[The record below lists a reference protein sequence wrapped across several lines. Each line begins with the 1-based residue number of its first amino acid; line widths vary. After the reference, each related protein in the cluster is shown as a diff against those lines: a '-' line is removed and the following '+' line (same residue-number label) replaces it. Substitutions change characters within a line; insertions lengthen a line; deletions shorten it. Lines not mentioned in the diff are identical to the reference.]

1 MLGYLRM
8 APWRRGPWLLVRRPG
23 VFLALVAASFVA
35 ALPAA
40 AAGPFVSAS
49 RHATLRDEIAQ
60 SCPSFVGDWV
70 TTIAIVRPN
79 ADFFGSGDAYRGA
92 VADYDKSVK
101 AAAAGQ
107 AAAAKVATGLSP
119 MVKTEVVQAN
129 LANNTGVTVTDRPG
143 FQHNVTVLSG
153 PTGSGLW
160 IPASYAQDAHLT
172 VGSKIK
178 FGDQASGS
186 ARSLPVAAIYRDL
199 RSEPRHPFWCALTK
213 YWNAQSGFESAA
225 PPPLI
230 LADSATFAQTV
241 FASAQA
247 VDLPPI
253 DFNFVSTYSQYLEWD
268 IPTAQPT
275 ITQAKQ
281 LVTSINRV
289 NAALGVTSTQPNPT
303 ATYEPYYT
311 SDLSDF
317 LPRADLAAN
326 VMRPAIAPI
335 TGAGIG
341 VGLGVVAAAGVF
353 WVLRRRQELT
363 VLSAHGMSARSLG
376 VKAAIEAG
384 PALILGAVAGWATSL
399 WLVRVAG
406 PSRIIASIAIRESIE
421 AVVATL
427 VGAIL
432 VVGFVAAWRARSLAD
447 ERTRRRLPRIGRLP
461 WELALVVA
469 APFVWRSYG
478 SSVVTNGNANGQ
490 TAGLVVH
497 VPERLLVVPI
507 LAIVGLFIF
516 AGRLWA
522 VALRR
527 RRTGSG
533 RTMPR
538 FLAGRRVVR
547 EAAVAVVLSIAA
559 ALPVSLAVYGA
570 AITNSV
576 QTTLTAKALLYA
588 GSDVVVTLQQP
599 TPMPA
604 EFASHATSVV
614 RLNGVIINGLSTDLL
629 GIDPATFARGAF
641 WNSQITGQSLADIVK
656 PLRSDNGLAP
666 PVAILADANQIGS
679 QELDIEAGHPV
690 LFDVQA
696 ISTLPAQ
703 HNSFHTAL
711 VSQDLV
717 TKAPSAQFQIWIRG
731 DPDTILNE
739 VASSGLRVKYTQVA
753 ADTTV
758 NSIYEPL
765 TFTFQYLTALSLL
778 CGVIAIVGL
787 LLYLEARAPGHR
799 RSFVMLHRM
808 GMGAGSH
815 WRAMLWELGTPL
827 IVGLGVGLGASSIA
841 AYTLRSNY
849 DVDPSLPPG
858 GLLTMPTVAMVGI
871 SVAVIVVTFVASGYA
886 QLRVVRTNPSNILRD
901 VA

>member
-1 MLGYLRM
+1 M

-60 SCPSFVGDWV
+60 SCPSYVGDWI
-70 TTIAIVRPN
+70 TTTAVVPPN
-79 ADFFGSGDAYRGA
+79 ANSFGSDEADRAA

-107 AAAAKVATGLSP
+107 AAAAKVATGLRP
-119 MVKTEVVQAN
+119 LVKTQLVVAT
-129 LANNTGVTVTDRPG
+129 LANQTAAIVTDRPG
-143 FQHNVTVLSG
+143 FQQNVTVLSG
-153 PTGSGLW
+153 PRGSGLW
-160 IPASYAQDAHLT
+160 IPASYAQDAHLK
-172 VGSKIK
+172 VGSKVT
-178 FGDQASGS
+178 FGDRIDD
-186 ARSLPVAAIYRDL
+186 RSFPVAAIYRDL
-199 RSEPRHPFWCALTK
+199 RSEPRRPFWCALTK
-213 YWNAQSGFESAA
+213 FWNAQSGFESAA

-230 LADSATFAQTV
+230 LTDSATFAKTL
-241 FASAQA
+241 FASNQP

-253 DFNFVSTYSQYLEWD
+253 DFNYVSTYYQYLEWD

-275 ITQAKQ
+275 IAQAKQ

-289 NAALGVTSTQPNPT
+289 NAALGVTQTQPNPT
-303 ATYEPYYT
+303 ATYLPYYT

-335 TGAGIG
+335 TGVGIG

-384 PALILGAVAGWATSL
+384 PALILGAAAGWATSL
-399 WLVRVAG
+399 WLVRTAG

-447 ERTRRRLPRIGRLP
+447 ERTRRRLPRVGRLP

-478 SSVVTNGNANGQ
+478 SSVVTNGNTNGQ

-516 AGRLWA
+516 AARLWA

-547 EAAVAVVLSIAA
+547 EAAVAVVLAIAA

-599 TPMPA
+599 TPIPA

-656 PLRSDNGLAP
+656 PLQSDTGLGP
-666 PVAILADANQIGS
+666 PVAILADASQIGS
-679 QELDIEAGHPV
+679 QELDVEAGHPV

-808 GMGAGSH
+808 GMGTGSH

-871 SVAVIVVTFVASGYA
+871 SAAVIVVTFVASGYA